1 MLTEKDYCD
10 YDTCVALKE
19 LGYKVP
25 TSAYYMPHHKDLI
38 WVSNPFRGGYVIDCF
53 YSHNSLSKD
62 VMTANFIDAPTLWEA
77 QKWLRKEKDIHIEV
91 YACAGGYIYELCK
104 AYKPN
109 SFSGGTTIYTPNDV
123 DNKLNDAGRYDD
135 FETCLFEGI
144 KEAVKILKE
153 NGKDYQV

>member
-10 YDTCVALKE
+10 YKTAFGLIA
-19 LGYKVP
+19 LGYP
-25 TSAYYMPHHKDLI
+25 GSAL
-38 WVSNPFRGGYVIDCF
+38 VLL
-53 YSHNSLSKD
+53 YS
-62 VMTANFIDAPTLWEA
+62 A
-77 QKWLRKEKDIHIEV
+77 QKWLREEKDIHIEV

-123 DNKLNDAGRYDD
+123 DNPKLNDAGRY
-135 FETCLFEGI
+135 ETYEEALSEGI

-153 NGKDYQV
+153 K

>member
-10 YDTCVALKE
+10 YETCVALKE

-25 TSAYYMPHHKDLI
+25 ASAYYMPNNNQLI
-38 WVSNPFRGGYVIDCF
+38 FVSNPYRGGYVIDCF
-53 YSHNSLSKD
+53 HSHNSLRED
-62 VMTANFIDAPTLWEA
+62 VMTHDFIDAPTMWEA
-77 QKWLRKEKDIHIEV
+77 HKWLREEKDIHIEV

-123 DNKLNDAGRYDD
+123 DNPKLNDAGRYDD
-135 FETCLFEGI
+135 FEICLLDGI
-144 KEAVKILKE
+144 KEAVKILK
-153 NGKDYQV
+153 KIKV